1 MAKQYSAPPEM
12 VIDPSK
18 RYTATISTDNGDIV
32 IELFAD
38 KAPRT
43 VNNFVFLARDGYY
56 DGVTFHRVIKGFMAQ
71 GGDPTG
77 TGSGGPGYKFAD
89 EFHPALKHDSPG
101 ILSMAN
107 AGPGTN
113 GSQFFIT
120 YSATPHLDGQAHR
133 LRPRDRRH
141 GRRRGDSRARSHA
154 GPRARHRD
162 ELGGDHGGG
171 MGHVNGRRGQA
182 IERGAGGSPLRD
194 ELLSGRAW
202 LFGDDISTDHIAPG
216 RLFHLRTNMP
226 ELAKH
231 VLEDARPEFAAEMR
245 PGDFVV
251 GGRNFGLGSS
261 REHAPRI
268 IKMAGVGA
276 VLAQS
281 FARIFFRNSINVG
294 LPVLQCDTSGI
305 GEQDELEVDL
315 SAGEVR
321 DLTTGAVIPFVPLP
335 PVMVTILNDG
345 GLVAH
350 VKKHGGFA
358 LPGGPEA

>member
-1 MAKQYSAPPEM
+1 
-12 VIDPSK
+12 
-18 RYTATISTDNGDIV
+18 
-32 IELFAD
+32 
-38 KAPRT
+38 
-43 VNNFVFLARDGYY
+43 
-56 DGVTFHRVIKGFMAQ
+56 
-71 GGDPTG
+71 
-77 TGSGGPGYKFAD
+77 
-89 EFHPALKHDSPG
+89 
-101 ILSMAN
+101 
-107 AGPGTN
+107 
-113 GSQFFIT
+113 
-120 YSATPHLDGQAHR
+120 
-133 LRPRDRRH
+133 
-141 GRRRGDSRARSHA
+141 
-154 GPRARHRD
+154 
-162 ELGGDHGGG
+162 
-171 MGHVNGRRGQA
+171 MGHVNSLRGDA
-182 IERGAGGSPLRD
+182 VERGAEGSPLRD
-194 ELLSGRAW
+194 ELLHGRAW

-216 RLFHLRTNMP
+216 RLFHLRTDMP

-231 VLEDARPEFAAEMR
+231 VLEDARPEFAGEMH

-294 LPVLQCDTSGI
+294 LPVLQCDTGGI

-315 SAGEVR
+315 EAGAVR

-358 LPGGPEA
+358 LPGGPQA